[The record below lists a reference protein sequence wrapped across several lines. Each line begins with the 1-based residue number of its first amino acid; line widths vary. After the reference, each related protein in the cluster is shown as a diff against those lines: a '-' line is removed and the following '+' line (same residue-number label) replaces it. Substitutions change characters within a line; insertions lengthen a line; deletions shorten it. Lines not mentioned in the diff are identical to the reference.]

1 MRGIYIKI
9 KKGKDFYNK
18 DMMDASHGERVSW
31 YNTLSKKQVLSILEQ
46 FVTNKII
53 NEDN

>member
-9 KKGKDFYNK
+9 TKGEDFYNK
-18 DMMDASHGERVSW
+18 DMMDASYEERVRW

-53 NEDN
+53 NEVN